1 MTIERIKYSNLGK
14 LNIVLKDV
22 LGNFILRFTSLDGVT
37 AAITQFES
45 TNQNIKKY
53 FYFFSENH

>member
-37 AAITQFES
+37 AAIIQFEP
-45 TNQNIKKY
+45 TNQNIKKD